1 MKLVTGIV
9 TSLVIGSLSFGAF
22 AAQELEK
29 DKVAGM
35 NLTKV
40 GEISTSDTTA
50 PMDAKESCLRKR
62 MSWVGS
68 TTSSPVPKNRPKTCA
83 QRRTSISNTLMPG
96 SDARL
101 YARSAHH
108 SLRQA
113 FPSGQLLQLPDRQP
127 SASS

>member
-35 NLTKV
+35 NLPKLVRFLRLTRPRRW
-40 GEISTSDTTA
+40 T
-50 PMDAKESCLRKR
+50 PKESCLRKR